1 MKPINIKSI
10 TFIISTLLVSKSILA
25 QTCDGPDSTASIDG
39 FTFPSDVD
47 GKAYHT
53 TSGLEWSRCVV
64 GQTWNSSTNS
74 CDGDG
79 ERLTWQ
85 AALQLS
91 ETYRLGNHTDWR
103 VPNLK
108 ELVSLVQRSCVDPA
122 IDIEVFPGTPS
133 DNYWTST
140 PNTSA
145 DKADEAWS
153 IGFYNGRIDSR
164 DKQQDFYVR
173 LVRYAE

>member
-1 MKPINIKSI
+1 MKRFS
-10 TFIISTLLVSKSILA
+10 FISFSFSAALFGTSVMAA
-25 QTCDGPDSTASIDG
+25 QTCEGTDSTAGEDM
-39 FTFPSDVD
+39 FTVSTSVPAKV
-47 GKAYHT
+47 YHT

-64 GQTWNSSTNS
+64 GQTWNNTTET

-85 AALQLS
+85 AALKIS
-91 ETYRLGNHTDWR
+91 ETYRVGNHTDWR

-108 ELVSLVQRSCVDPA
+108 ELVSLVERACVEPA
-122 IDIEVFPGTPS
+122 IELKVFPTTPS
-133 DNYWTST
+133 NSYWTST

-145 DKADEAWS
+145 DKTQEAWS
-153 IGFYNGRIDSR
+153 VGFYNGRIESR

-173 LVRYAE
+173 MVRYAE

>member
-1 MKPINIKSI
+1 MKRINITCASVC
-10 TFIISTLLVSKSILA
+10 LVLAGFGTQAA
-25 QTCDGPDSTASIDG
+25 QTCEGKDPTASATK
-39 FTFPSDVD
+39 FTISTSVPAKV
-47 GKAYHT
+47 YHT

-64 GQTWNSSTNS
+64 GQTWNSTTKT

-91 ETYRLGNHTDWR
+91 ATYKVGNHTDWR

-108 ELVSLVQRSCVDPA
+108 ELVSLVQRACVEPA
-122 IDIEVFPGTPS
+122 IDLTIFPATPS
-133 DNYWTST
+133 DSYWTST
-140 PNTSA
+140 PNTSS
-145 DKADEAWS
+145 DKTQESWS
-153 IGFYNGRIDSR
+153 VGFYNGRIESR

-173 LVRYAE
+173 MVRYAE

>member
-1 MKPINIKSI
+1 MKLINM
-10 TFIISTLLVSKSILA
+10 TYISLSLALISSSLYAA
-25 QTCDGPDSTASIDG
+25 QTCEGKDSTAEASQ
-39 FTFPSDVD
+39 FTISSSVPAKV
-47 GKAYHT
+47 YHS

-64 GQTWNSSTNS
+64 GQTWNNTTET

-91 ETYRLGNHTDWR
+91 NTYKVGNHTDWR

-108 ELVSLVQRSCVDPA
+108 ELVSLVQRSCVEPA
-122 IDIEVFPGTPS
+122 IDLTIFPATPS
-133 DNYWTST
+133 DSYWTST

-145 DKADEAWS
+145 DKTQEAWS
-153 IGFYNGRIDSR
+153 VGFYNGRIESR

-173 LVRYAE
+173 MVRYAE